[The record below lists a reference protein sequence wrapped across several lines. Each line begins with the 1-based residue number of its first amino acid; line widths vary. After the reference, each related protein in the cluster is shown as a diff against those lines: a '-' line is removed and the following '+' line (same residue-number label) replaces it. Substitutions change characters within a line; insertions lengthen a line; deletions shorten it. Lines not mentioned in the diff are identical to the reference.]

1 MVGMFLRQLQFWGR
15 VKYHKERRWTMRR
28 RERDNGGW
36 SQIGKWNK
44 LYCHQMR
51 GRSLGT
57 ECIAKKNV
65 QNFLC
70 TMNWFFCFLLT
81 SSLTEEFILLFNA
94 HFGASLYKE
103 VASIFCLLDIIQACF
118 FDTLFWRILHL
129 CCNKCFTSS
138 FPRRC
143 YRWNEWMR
151 FIQSNV

>member
-1 MVGMFLRQLQFWGR
+1 MNDEKGERQ
-15 VKYHKERRWTMRR
+15 E
-28 RERDNGGW
+28 
-36 SQIGKWNK
+36 
-44 LYCHQMR
+44 

-57 ECIAKKNV
+57 ECIAKKDV

-103 VASIFCLLDIIQACF
+103 VAGIFCLLDIIQACF
-118 FDTLFWRILHL
+118 LIRFSEGFFIHAAINALLVV
-129 CCNKCFTSS
+129 
-138 FPRRC
+138 FPVDAVAGM
-143 YRWNEWMR
+143 NELR